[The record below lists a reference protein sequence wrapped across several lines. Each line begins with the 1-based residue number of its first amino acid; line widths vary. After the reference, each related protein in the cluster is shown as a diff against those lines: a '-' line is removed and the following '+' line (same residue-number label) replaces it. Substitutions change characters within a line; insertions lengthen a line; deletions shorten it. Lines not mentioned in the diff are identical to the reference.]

1 MKKTYQAPSTISVL
15 VQAQLLLDGSVKVNR
30 DTNDAVESGAI
41 LSRETNH
48 SIWDDE
54 EDEE

>member
-30 DTNDAVESGAI
+30 DTNDAVETGAI